1 MRESDYSGTT
11 RGMLTRRKGLSS
23 PPKQCCNCL
32 ILKQFFGNGKLF
44 KVEDVLISSFG
55 RTAAVW
61 GFSRGVWL
69 VAERFA
75 LKLSSGLAEL
85 VRHGYRFH

>member
-1 MRESDYSGTT
+1 MASFSKAK
-11 RGMLTRRKGLSS
+11 KG
-23 PPKQCCNCL
+23 
-32 ILKQFFGNGKLF
+32 
-44 KVEDVLISSFG
+44 LISSFG

-75 LKLSSGLAEL
+75 LKLSSGPAEL